1 MCDSIRVWQQTGRKA
16 TRTVVVGAH
25 GKEKKLAQL
34 FVRLHV
40 GHETR
45 SCFVKRVLH
54 RVPSD
59 QREVKVSHKVN
70 GCRVQHLRGINNSEV
85 PRAVQGGGA
94 SRARE
99 EESIVHQT
107 NELKE
112 GRGVGSA
119 SGAIEEGAREAST
132 WQLKVDVWWR
142 VSYARQQ
149 RRVPQ
154 SYVVGAF

>member
-1 MCDSIRVWQQTGRKA
+1 M
-16 TRTVVVGAH
+16 VGAH

-112 GRGVGSA
+112 GMGGGERERGDRGGRTRGINVATEGRCVVEGFVCQA
-119 SGAIEEGAREAST
+119 AATCTAILRRG
-132 WQLKVDVWWR
+132 R
-142 VSYARQQ
+142 VLN
-149 RRVPQ
+149 
-154 SYVVGAF
+154 GG